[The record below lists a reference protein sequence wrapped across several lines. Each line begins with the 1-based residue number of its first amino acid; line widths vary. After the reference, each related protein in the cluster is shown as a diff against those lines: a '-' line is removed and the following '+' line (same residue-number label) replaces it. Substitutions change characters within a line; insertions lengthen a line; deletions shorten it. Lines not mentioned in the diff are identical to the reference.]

1 MIKKFDQIL
10 KNKTIVVA
18 EIGQAHEGSVNIAH
32 SYIDACADAGADIIK
47 FQTHY
52 ALEESTLDEPFRVKF
67 SYNDKTRFDYW
78 KRMEFSPKEW
88 KSLSNHAKRR
98 GILFMS
104 SVFSERA
111 FNVIKNLEYCAW
123 KIPSGEITNYSL
135 LDKIIKTQKPIIV
148 STGLSDLDEIK
159 KITNYLKR
167 KKAKY
172 ILLQCTSKYPT
183 SLEEVGM
190 NNMFLFKKFSNYV
203 GLSDHSGTIF
213 PSVYASANG
222 ASLVEIHVTFDKKMF
237 GVDTPSS
244 ININDLKILT
254 NFTKKFSILKNSDVN
269 KNSNKKYKKIFSRSI
284 CVNRIIKKGE
294 KIEAKDIILKKPGG
308 GINPTSIKKV
318 INKIAK
324 KDISPLRILRLND
337 LL

>member
-104 SVFSERA
+104 SVFSEKA
-111 FNVIKNLEYCAW
+111 FNVIIKPN
-123 KIPSGEITNYSL
+123 KI
-135 LDKIIKTQKPIIV
+135 
-148 STGLSDLDEIK
+148 
-159 KITNYLKR
+159 
-167 KKAKY
+167 
-172 ILLQCTSKYPT
+172 
-183 SLEEVGM
+183 
-190 NNMFLFKKFSNYV
+190 
-203 GLSDHSGTIF
+203 
-213 PSVYASANG
+213 
-222 ASLVEIHVTFDKKMF
+222 
-237 GVDTPSS
+237 
-244 ININDLKILT
+244 KIL
-254 NFTKKFSILKNSDVN
+254 V
-269 KNSNKKYKKIFSRSI
+269 KIFSI
-284 CVNRIIKKGE
+284 FIDFLYKVK
-294 KIEAKDIILKKPGG
+294 
-308 GINPTSIKKV
+308 TS
-318 INKIAK
+318 INKIK
-324 KDISPLRILRLND
+324 INI
-337 LL
+337 